1 MTPVAVTGWSLRT
14 PLGVSIDEVL
24 TRLAAGERAA
34 APNPRF
40 DATTYPCTLAAVI
53 PGQPAKTRHA
63 RFVRRM
69 GLWGMQAATDAMR
82 QAGAIGGDR
91 TGVFCGYGGLRAHWE
106 DILGPLQRQRP
117 DAAGAWE
124 AGLRLLHPFW
134 MLQHLSNNAHALLA
148 TDLGARGEGV
158 TLGGANAG
166 AQALG
171 AAAAALHAGTI
182 DVALVLA
189 YDSLVEPEMVL
200 ELGMREVESQVVPG
214 EAAAALVLERTEDAG
229 PRALVRL
236 RAADGADGARGW
248 PSTRT
253 LVHVAR
259 GLGDAE
265 LSGPRG
271 LPEQPGLPGLPGLPM
286 LLDGAGVGDEPAVLA
301 ELGAGA
307 TFPSM
312 QRQLGLLGGAAAL
325 VQAIVLGS
333 WLRAG
338 RARSALGLSAG
349 APGLC
354 GAVHVDVS

>member
-14 PLGVSIDEVL
+14 PLGVTIDEVL
-24 TRLAAGERAA
+24 ARLAAGERAA
-34 APNPRF
+34 AANPRF
-40 DATTYPCTLAAVI
+40 DATSYPCTLAAVI

-69 GLWGMQAATDAMR
+69 GLWGMQAATDAIK
-82 QAGAIGGDR
+82 QAEVIGGDR

-106 DILGPLQRQRP
+106 DILGPLERQRP
-117 DAAGAWE
+117 DAVGAWE

-166 AQALG
+166 AQALA

-200 ELGMREVESQVVPG
+200 ELGMRMRDAAEVVPG
-214 EAAAALVLERTEDAG
+214 EAAAALVLERVDDAG
-229 PRALVRL
+229 RRALVRL

-248 PSTRT
+248 PSAQTMVR
-253 LVHVAR
+253 VAR
-259 GLGDAE
+259 GLSDA
-265 LSGPRG
+265 
-271 LPEQPGLPGLPGLPM
+271 EQPGLPRLPQ
-286 LLDGAGVGDEPAVLA
+286 LLDGAGVGDEPAVHA
-301 ELGAGA
+301 ELAAGA
-307 TFPSM
+307 TFTSM

-338 RARSALGLSAG
+338 RARSALGISAG

-354 GAVHVDVS
+354 GAVHVDLS

>member
-24 TRLAAGERAA
+24 ARLAAGERAA

-40 DATTYPCTLAAVI
+40 DATSYPCTLAAVI
-53 PGQPAKTRHA
+53 PGQPGKTRHA

-69 GLWGMQAATDAMR
+69 GLWGMQAASDAIT
-82 QAGAIGGDR
+82 QAEVIGGDR

-106 DILGPLQRQRP
+106 DILGPLERQRP

-166 AQALG
+166 AQAL
-171 AAAAALHAGTI
+171 AAAVAALHAGTV

-200 ELGMREVESQVVPG
+200 ELGMRAEAAGVVPG
-214 EAAAALVLERTEDAG
+214 EAAAALVLERVDDAG
-229 PRALVRL
+229 RRALVRL
-236 RAADGADGARGW
+236 SAADGADGAHGW
-248 PSTRT
+248 PAPRT
-253 LVHVAR
+253 LVRVAR
-259 GLGDAE
+259 GLGAAE
-265 LSGPRG
+265 LPE
-271 LPEQPGLPGLPGLPM
+271 LPELI
-286 LLDGAGVGDEPAVLA
+286 DGAGVGDERAVHA
-301 ELGAGA
+301 ELAAGA
-307 TFPSM
+307 SSSSM
-312 QRQLGLLGGAAAL
+312 QHQLGLLGGAAAL

-349 APGLC
+349 APGLA
-354 GAVHVDVS
+354 GAVHVSLS

>member
-1 MTPVAVTGWSLRT
+1 MTPVAVAVTGWSLRT

-24 TRLAAGERAA
+24 ARLAAGERAA

-69 GLWGMQAATDAMR
+69 GLWGMQAATDAIK
-82 QAGAIGGDR
+82 QAEVIGGER

-106 DILGPLQRQRP
+106 DILGPLERQRP

-166 AQALG
+166 AQALA

-200 ELGMREVESQVVPG
+200 ELGMRMHDASQVVPG
-214 EAAAALVLERTEDAG
+214 EAAAALVLERGEHAG
-229 PRALVRL
+229 KRALVQL
-236 RAADGADGARGW
+236 TAADGADGAKGW
-248 PSTRT
+248 PSQRT
-253 LVHVAR
+253 MVRVAR
-259 GLGDAE
+259 GLGAAE
-265 LSGPRG
+265 LI
-271 LPEQPGLPGLPGLPM
+271 
-286 LLDGAGVGDEPAVLA
+286 DGAGVVDEGAVLA

-307 TFPSM
+307 TSSSL
-312 QRQLGLLGGAAAL
+312 QTQLGLLGGAAAL

-338 RARSALGLSAG
+338 RARSALGISAG

-354 GAVHVDVS
+354 GAVHVSLS